1 MISAR
6 SVFYS
11 KVCHFNF
18 AGNGTAI
25 LPSLAISPLT
35 VVLVQAEI
43 KLWCFPKETWPPK
56 PPRTYTIV
64 LILLQAYEQ

>member
-43 KLWCFPKETWPPK
+43 KLWCFPKETWPP
-56 PPRTYTIV
+56 RTYTIV
-64 LILLQAYEQ
+64 LILLQDYEQ